1 MVNFLRSCKNN
12 YFIEIT
18 EVLLPEKQSFYTL
31 RYGNNT
37 NFDQDAQYNFILEKL
52 NLNDILKN
60 DSNIKFE
67 LKTLMCRIGLRKSL
81 HFYCQANFEY
91 EGLKN
96 LIENISV
103 LSVFLKILYNE
114 KLLETREIRYFQEFI
129 KQCSLPDK
137 FLKESTDFLTSLS
150 PINDQVYS
158 CLVKTFSSG
167 QISIE
172 NETFESNMKDSI
184 NDKLSPQKM
193 MKLSGFFR
201 KQKTSF
207 QLKKDSSPT
216 HENEFNKR
224 LDASSSSSAQK
235 KRISIKKK
243 KSKALLISQ
252 KTISKELSFNLGKSE
267 LFISSYSLESE
278 RTPFETNDN
287 ERFKRSFM
295 GNMKKVLSMRQNSL

>member
-1 MVNFLRSCKNN
+1 MVNFFRSCKNN

-18 EVLLPEKQSFYTL
+18 EVSLPEMQSFYTL

-52 NLNDILKN
+52 NLNVILKN
-60 DSNIKFE
+60 DANIKFE
-67 LKTLMCRIGLRKSL
+67 LKTIMSRIGLRKSL

-96 LIENISV
+96 SIENISL

-114 KLLETREIRYFQEFI
+114 KLLEKREIRYFQEFI

-172 NETFESNMKDSI
+172 NETFEYNMKDS
-184 NDKLSPQKM
+184 NDRISPQKM

-224 LDASSSSSAQK
+224 LDASSSSSVQK

-252 KTISKELSFNLGKSE
+252 KTISKELSFTLGKSE
-267 LFISSYSLESE
+267 LFLSSYSLESE
-278 RTPFETNDN
+278 RTPFETNAN

-295 GNMKKVLSMRQNSL
+295 GNVKKVLSMRQNSL